1 MRGKFYIDR
10 ELLTDGL
17 WTSEKFTR
25 GQAFVDLLGLA
36 NHSPNVIIK
45 RGIQVKLD
53 RGDVG
58 WSMVQLADRWGWSRD
73 KVKRFFNQLESQQEI
88 RQQKIPVFTKITL
101 LNYNE
106 MQTLNKTANRQQ
118 TSSKRAANES
128 LRTNDNKSKNEKEGR
143 EEIAFSEDFIE
154 SLRKKYPGV
163 DVKEI
168 KKDYILW
175 AKSSKKAKDIIDH
188 DANLEKWILREYRKT
203 ASAVSESI
211 GSNGIKKTVKK
222 CKSCD
227 EWITE
232 IPVDKND
239 CPNCGLELTVGP

>member
-17 WTSEKFTR
+17 WTAEKFTR
-25 GQAFVDLLGLA
+25 GQAFVDLIGLA

-73 KVKRFFNQLESQQEI
+73 KVKRFFNQLESQQQI

-143 EEIAFSEDFIE
+143 EEITFSEDFIE
-154 SLRKKYPGV
+154 SLRKNYPGV

-168 KKDYILW
+168 KKEYILW
-175 AKSSKKAKDIIDH
+175 AKSNKKAQEIIDH
-188 DANLEKWILREYRKT
+188 DANLERWIFRKYRKT
-203 ASAVSESI
+203 EFAVSESI
-211 GSNGIKKTVKK
+211 GSNGIKKTEKK

-227 EWITE
+227 EWFTK
-232 IPVDKND
+232 IPLDKND
-239 CPNCGLELTVGP
+239 CPKCGTELTVDP